1 MKKILVLGS
10 LNMDLVT
17 RVSITPKV
25 GETLLG
31 DGLEQ
36 IPGGKGANQAVAI
49 GKLGGEVA
57 MLGRVGM
64 DGFGDVLMKNLAANG
79 VKAHLTRAIQGP
91 PTGVA
96 LIMVNDSGDNS
107 IVVIPGANFAL
118 NKEDLTPEM
127 FEGYDY
133 LLAQLETPVDTIE
146 TAFTMAKEQN
156 IYTILNP
163 APARTLSEQLIGL
176 TDLLVPNETEFETL
190 TGIQPDSEAHIIE
203 GAQILFETG
212 VKEIIITLGEEGA
225 CHVGASGNLHY
236 VKGHKVKA
244 VDTTAAGDSFIG
256 GLLYGM
262 AHGEDVKEAMSRAV
276 IVGALTVTKL
286 GAQSSLP
293 TLKDVEDYVGGLK

>member
-17 RVSITPKV
+17 RVHITPKV

-31 DGLEQ
+31 EGLEQ

-49 GKLGGEVA
+49 GKLGGQVA

-64 DGFGDVLMKNLAANG
+64 DGFGEVLMKNLSVNG
-79 VKAHLTRAIQGP
+79 VEAYLTQAVQGP

-118 NKEDLTPEM
+118 SKEDLTPAM
-127 FEGYDY
+127 FEGCDY
-133 LLAQLETPVDTIE
+133 LLAQLETPIETIE
-146 TAFTMAKEQN
+146 TAFAMAKAQGL
-156 IYTILNP
+156 YTILNP
-163 APARTLSEQLIGL
+163 APARTLSKQLIER
-176 TDLLVPNETEFETL
+176 TDLLVPNETEFATL
-190 TGIQPDSEAHIIE
+190 TGIQPDSEAHIKE
-203 GAQILFETG
+203 GASQLFEIG
-212 VKEIIITLGEEGA
+212 VKEIIITLGEDGA
-225 CHVGASGNLHY
+225 CHIDTSGNLHY

-244 VDTTAAGDSFIG
+244 VDTTGAGDSFIG

-262 AHGEDVKEAMSRAV
+262 AKGEDVKEAMNRAV

-293 TLKDVEDYVGGLK
+293 TLQEVEDYIGGLK

>member
-17 RVSITPKV
+17 RVKITPKI

-31 DGLEQ
+31 EGLEQ

-64 DGFGDVLMKNLAANG
+64 DGFGDVLMKNLATNG
-79 VKAHLTRAIQGP
+79 VEAQLTKAVQGP

-118 NKEDLTPEM
+118 KKEDLTQEM
-127 FEGYDY
+127 FEGCDY
-133 LLAQLETPVDTIE
+133 LLAQLETPIETIE
-146 TAFTMAKEQN
+146 AAFSMAKEQGL
-156 IYTILNP
+156 YTILNP
-163 APARTLSEQLIGL
+163 APARTLSKQLIGL

-190 TGIQPDSEAHIIE
+190 TGIHPDSEAHIKE
-203 GAQILFETG
+203 GAQVLFDRG
-212 VKEIIITLGEEGA
+212 VKAIIITLGEDGA
-225 CHVGASGNLHY
+225 CHVDATGDLHY
-236 VKGHKVKA
+236 EKGHKVKA

-262 AHGEDVKEAMSRAV
+262 AQGEGIKEAMKRAV

-293 TLKDVEDYVGGLK
+293 TLKEVEDYVGGFR

>member
-31 DGLEQ
+31 EGLEQ

-49 GKLGGEVA
+49 GKLGGKVA

-64 DGFGDVLMKNLAANG
+64 DGFGEVLMKNLSVNG
-79 VKAHLTRAIQGP
+79 VEAYLTQVVQGQ

-127 FEGYDY
+127 FEGCDY
-133 LLAQLETPVDTIE
+133 LLAQLETPMETIE
-146 TAFTMAKEQN
+146 SAFAMAKEKN

-163 APARTLSEQLIGL
+163 APARTLSKHLISL

-190 TGIQPDSEAHIIE
+190 TGIHPDSDAHIKE
-203 GAQILFETG
+203 GADILFKEG
-212 VKEIIITLGEEGA
+212 VKEIIITLGKNGA
-225 CHVGASGNLHY
+225 CYVDITGNLHY
-236 VKGHKVKA
+236 VKGHQVKA
-244 VDTTAAGDSFIG
+244 IDTTAAGDSFIG

-262 AHGEDVKEAMSRAV
+262 AKGEDVKEAMKRAV

-293 TLKDVEDYVGGLK
+293 TLKEVEDYVGGLR

>member
-17 RVSITPKV
+17 RVSMTPKV

-31 DGLEQ
+31 EGLEQ

-49 GKLGGEVA
+49 GKLGGQVA

-64 DGFGDVLMKNLAANG
+64 DGFGEVLMKNLSANG
-79 VKAHLTRAIQGP
+79 VEAYLTQAVQGP

-118 NKEDLTPEM
+118 GKEDLTPAM
-127 FEGYDY
+127 FEGCDY
-133 LLAQLETPVDTIE
+133 LLAQLETPIETIE
-146 TAFTMAKEQN
+146 TAFAMAKEKN
-156 IYTILNP
+156 VYTILNP
-163 APARTLSEQLIGL
+163 APARTLSKQLIGL

-190 TGIQPDSEAHIIE
+190 TGIHPDSDTHIKE
-203 GAQILFETG
+203 GADILFKSG
-212 VKEIIITLGEEGA
+212 VKEIIITLGENGA
-225 CHVGASGNLHY
+225 CYVDATGHLHY

-244 VDTTAAGDSFIG
+244 IDTTAAGDSFIG

-262 AHGEDVKEAMSRAV
+262 AMGEDVKEAMKRAV
-276 IVGALTVTKL
+276 IIGALTVTKL

-293 TLKDVEDYVGGLK
+293 TLKEVEDYLGGLR